1 LRIVIM
7 HATPWKYL
15 DEKERAAIEVKNRAA
30 FCEAFDKICEALGRA
45 GIAFQR
51 KYFSQ
56 KQMAESPWAYD
67 CGYLISV
74 DGYDVSGKLK
84 ITVPQEHGHPEY
96 AGKWHMKAAIRVQIG
111 NILNVVRFVEGK
123 KGLDHD
129 LIAKE
134 IVAWVARQRA
144 SDEAHRH
151 SLIESVR
158 REKIVQGLNE
168 KYAVKSTFPGL
179 SDRWD
184 SSHPMAKVGS
194 GESIEVCLP
203 GMPIDKAEAIL
214 DFARKLGL

>member
-1 LRIVIM
+1 M

-15 DEKERAAIEVKNRAA
+15 DEKERASIEAKNRAA
-30 FCEAFDKICEALGRA
+30 FREAFDKICEALDRA
-45 GIAFQR
+45 EIAYHR
-51 KYFSQ
+51 KDFP
-56 KQMAESPWAYD
+56 KKLMDERPWVYD
-67 CGYLISV
+67 CGCLTSV
-74 DGYDVSGKLK
+74 AGYMMLGNFK